1 MKCYNISQEDKS
13 HIQMKINHID
23 LNSSSWVSYLYS
35 KSKKSISDIY
45 ELRIFKHKEYA
56 YYGYRYQLVCY
67 KKERYFYIPIL
78 NTDSKE
84 KMKMT
89 LDLMGL
95 KIKRVSIIIKG
106 KSSHK
111 KPIIPY
117 SVIYLTKE

>member
-1 MKCYNISQEDKS
+1 
-13 HIQMKINHID
+13 MKIKNID
-23 LNSSSWVSYLYS
+23 LYS
-35 KSKKSISDIY
+35 FLIGSNWDIERKKSISDIY

-84 KMKMT
+84 EMKMT